1 MAPENDKSASAN
13 ANDANEDR
21 RKFLAA
27 CGKFAI
33 VTPPAITML
42 LSTSLTSSAIAHS
55 SGQGNNGHGRGR
67 GHGNNNSGG
76 SSEWHKNNGI
86 RSNRSSF
93 WDWDFDNDRRR
104 KFVKRQD
111 TGRM

>member
-1 MAPENDKSASAN
+1 VKGKRQRCVGHIQ
-13 ANDANEDR
+13 DAY
-21 RKFLAA
+21 
-27 CGKFAI
+27 GG
-33 VTPPAITML
+33 
-42 LSTSLTSSAIAHS
+42 
-55 SGQGNNGHGRGR
+55 SGHA
-67 GHGNNNSGG
+67 GNNNSGG